1 MRIGFVDKPGWEGGR
16 LYVETLARC
25 LLRLPVGERPHIHWF
40 GESRPLHPEL
50 GGIRRHDFPPPRIR
64 AAVRV
69 ERCLA
74 IARAAQ
80 REALDFVYPFPGRLC
95 GRGGSAY
102 WIPDLQH
109 RRLPDQF
116 SPARLLQR
124 NVAYQVFAATAP
136 LVVLSSE
143 AVRADL
149 REWVPSL
156 DANTRLLR
164 FATPLAHGDIDE
176 SSERMRSVLA
186 VLPKRFAYVPNQMFR
201 HKDHPTVL
209 RAIARLRASRGLRVP
224 FVFSG
229 ERVDQRHPEWSQE
242 IDRLVRHL
250 GLDQDVFFL
259 GLVPRATQLA
269 VFRRAHVIVQ
279 PSLFEGW
286 STVVED
292 ARALGQRILL
302 SRIPPNVEQAPEL
315 GTYFEAGDDQTLA
328 EALAQCWDTAPP
340 ALPMSELVAKAD
352 ARAIAV
358 ARRFLDIAQEGRR
371 K

>member
-1 MRIGFVDKPGWEGGR
+1 M
-16 LYVETLARC
+16 
-25 LLRLPVGERPHIHWF
+25 
-40 GESRPLHPEL
+40 
-50 GGIRRHDFPPPRIR
+50 
-64 AAVRV
+64 
-69 ERCLA
+69 
-74 IARAAQ
+74 
-80 REALDFVYPFPGRLC
+80 
-95 GRGGSAY
+95 
-102 WIPDLQH
+102 
-109 RRLPDQF
+109 
-116 SPARLLQR
+116 
-124 NVAYQVFAATAP
+124 
-136 LVVLSSE
+136 
-143 AVRADL
+143 
-149 REWVPSL
+149 
-156 DANTRLLR
+156 
-164 FATPLAHGDIDE
+164 
-176 SSERMRSVLA
+176 
-186 VLPKRFAYVPNQMFR
+186 
-201 HKDHPTVL
+201 
-209 RAIARLRASRGLRVP
+209 
-224 FVFSG
+224 FSG